1 MKIIKRLSII
11 VTIVV
16 KYKIIKP
23 LVFITTML
31 TMSDNRGCKIIRCTH
46 EYYRNC
52 QSLSLLSFNKK
63 VQSPLFF

>member
-31 TMSDNRGCKIIRCTH
+31 TMTDNRGCNIIHTT
-46 EYYRNC
+46 
-52 QSLSLLSFNKK
+52 
-63 VQSPLFF
+63 

>member
-31 TMSDNRGCKIIRCTH
+31 TMTDNRRSKIICCAH
-46 EYYRNC
+46 EYYKMIVNHCHYCR
-52 QSLSLLSFNKK
+52 
-63 VQSPLFF
+63 

>member
-31 TMSDNRGCKIIRCTH
+31 TMTDNSGCKIICCTH
-46 EYYRNC
+46 ENHKTIVNHCHYCR
-52 QSLSLLSFNKK
+52 
-63 VQSPLFF
+63 

>member
-23 LVFITTML
+23 LVFRTTML
-31 TMSDNRGCKIIRCTH
+31 TMIDNRGCNIIHTI
-46 EYYRNC
+46 
-52 QSLSLLSFNKK
+52 
-63 VQSPLFF
+63 

>member
-31 TMSDNRGCKIIRCTH
+31 TMTDNRRSKIICCTH
-46 EYYRNC
+46 ENHKTIVNHCHYCR
-52 QSLSLLSFNKK
+52 
-63 VQSPLFF
+63 

>member
-23 LVFITTML
+23 LVFITAML
-31 TMSDNRGCKIIRCTH
+31 TMTDNRGCNIIHTT
-46 EYYRNC
+46 
-52 QSLSLLSFNKK
+52 
-63 VQSPLFF
+63 

>member
-23 LVFITTML
+23 LVFFNDNVRQCL
-31 TMSDNRGCKIIRCTH
+31 TIGGATSSVAHTIYNIVEHCHYCR
-46 EYYRNC
+46 
-52 QSLSLLSFNKK
+52 
-63 VQSPLFF
+63 

>member
-31 TMSDNRGCKIIRCTH
+31 TMTDNRGCKIISCTH

-52 QSLSLLSFNKK
+52 RTLSLLSFI
-63 VQSPLFF
+63 

>member
-11 VTIVV
+11 VSIVV

-23 LVFITTML
+23 LVFITTIL
-31 TMSDNRGCKIIRCTH
+31 TMTDNSGCKIIRCTH

-52 QSLSLLSFNKK
+52 RTLSLLSFI
-63 VQSPLFF
+63 